1 MCVRKHF
8 FLHPLSYKVS
18 LLVFLNRVTEPFFV
32 SLPLLSPS
40 FYFNP
45 VPPECEMR
53 LLPKEMDGLS
63 RIQCTA
69 TSNPPVLTFNWSK
82 NNKSIKSENVIQQQK
97 STTSSILLLENGGV
111 LDLESYSCTATN
123 MMGTSNP
130 CKLEALTTRGNKKLL
145 F

>member
-1 MCVRKHF
+1 
-8 FLHPLSYKVS
+8 
-18 LLVFLNRVTEPFFV
+18 
-32 SLPLLSPS
+32 
-40 FYFNP
+40 
-45 VPPECEMR
+45 MR

-130 CKLEALTTRGNKKLL
+130 CKLEALTTRGNKKRL
-145 F
+145 FRSIFHSTLKACL